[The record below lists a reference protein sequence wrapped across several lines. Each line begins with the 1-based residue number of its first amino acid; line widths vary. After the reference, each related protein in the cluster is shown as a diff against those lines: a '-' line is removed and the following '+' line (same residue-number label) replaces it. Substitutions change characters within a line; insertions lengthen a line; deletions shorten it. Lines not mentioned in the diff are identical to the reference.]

1 MAIDGEIEGGAVGEA
16 GIIDG
21 LKGEEDVIGRKGVA
35 VRPKNARA
43 QVKGEGAIIGG
54 NVPASGES
62 GFDFLGDGVVV
73 DEGIEKES
81 DEAA

>member
-1 MAIDGEIEGGAVGEA
+1 LAIDGEIECCAVGEA
-16 GIIDG
+16 RIIDG
-21 LKGEEDVIGRKGVA
+21 LKGEEDVIGREWVA
-35 VRPKNARA
+35 VGPENARA
-43 QVKGEGAIIGG
+43 QVKGEGSIIGG
-54 NVPASGES
+54 DVPASGES

>member
-1 MAIDGEIEGGAVGEA
+1 MAIDGEIKSGAVGEA
-16 GIIDG
+16 GIVDG
-21 LKGEEDVIGRKGVA
+21 LKGKDDVICREGVA
-35 VRPKNARA
+35 VGPENARA
-43 QVKGEGAIIGG
+43 QVKGEGSIIGG
-54 NVPASGES
+54 DVPARGES

>member
-1 MAIDGEIEGGAVGEA
+1 LAIHGEIEGGAVRET
-16 GIIDG
+16 GIVDG
-21 LKGEEDVIGRKGVA
+21 LKSEEDVIGREGVT
-35 VRPKNARA
+35 VGPENARA

-54 NVPASGES
+54 NVPARGES

-73 DEGIEKES
+73 DEGVEKES

>member
-1 MAIDGEIEGGAVGEA
+1 M
-16 GIIDG
+16 
-21 LKGEEDVIGRKGVA
+21 KGEEDVIGRKGVA

-73 DEGIEKES
+73 DKGVEKES
-81 DEAA
+81 DETA

>member
-1 MAIDGEIEGGAVGEA
+1 LTIDGEIEGGAVGEA
-16 GIIDG
+16 RIVDG
-21 LKGEEDVIGRKGVA
+21 LKGEEDVIGREGVA
-35 VRPKNARA
+35 VRPENARA

-54 NVPASGES
+54 NVPASGEPR
-62 GFDFLGDGVVV
+62 FNFLGDGVVV